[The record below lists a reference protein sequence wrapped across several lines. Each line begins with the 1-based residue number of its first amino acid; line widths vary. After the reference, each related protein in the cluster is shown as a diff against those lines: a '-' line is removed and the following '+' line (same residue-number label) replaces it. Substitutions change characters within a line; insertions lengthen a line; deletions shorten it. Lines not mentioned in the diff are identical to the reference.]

1 MSRNRKQWTVSLN
14 EDLENKIINYK
25 NKYNL
30 KENKEFLSHI
40 FDNILNLEKS
50 TINKINKICTD
61 YNTTKE
67 ELLKLMIEKHI
78 NKTLKNQGIVKE
90 KNKHTSRAESELLI
104 ILQKMVEEYKE
115 KPVEDRKYIS
125 VSQVQKYII
134 INGCRQKHNNII
146 KKVLDGLSDV
156 DISFIKKYHQ
166 ENNLNVSSNLS
177 KRHSQDLSSGLKI
190 EE

>member
-30 KENKEFLSHI
+30 KENREFLSHI
-40 FDNILNLEKS
+40 FDNILNLEQS

-67 ELLKLMIEKHI
+67 ELLKTMIEKHI

-90 KNKHTSRAESELLI
+90 KNKHTSRAESELLT
-104 ILQKMVEEYKE
+104 ILQKMVKEYKE
-115 KPVEDRKYIS
+115 KPLKDRKYIS

-134 INGCRQKHNNII
+134 INNCRQKHNNII

-156 DISFIKKYHQ
+156 DISFIKEYHQ
-166 ENNLNVSSNLS
+166 ENNLNISSNSS
-177 KRHSQDLSSGLKI
+177 KRHSQNLSYDDSF
-190 EE
+190 

>member
-1 MSRNRKQWTVSLN
+1 MIRNRKQWTLSLN

-40 FDNILNLEKS
+40 FDNILNLEQS
-50 TINKINKICTD
+50 TINKINKICID

-90 KNKHTSRAESELLI
+90 KNKHTSRAESELLE
-104 ILQKMVEEYKE
+104 ILQKMVKEYKE

-156 DISFIKKYHQ
+156 DISFIKEYHQ

-177 KRHSQDLSSGLKI
+177 KRHFQDLSSGLKI

>member
-1 MSRNRKQWTVSLN
+1 MNRNRKQWTLSLN

-40 FDNILNLEKS
+40 FDNILNLEQS
-50 TINKINKICTD
+50 TLNKINKICTD
-61 YNTTKE
+61 YNITKE
-67 ELLKLMIEKHI
+67 ELLKPMIEKHI
-78 NKTLKNQGIVKE
+78 NKTLKNQGITKE
-90 KNKHTSRAESELLI
+90 KNKHTSRAESELLE
-104 ILQKMVEEYKE
+104 ILQKMVKEYKE
-115 KPVEDRKYIS
+115 KPVENRKYIS

-134 INGCRQKHNNII
+134 INSCRQKHNNII

-156 DISFIKKYHQ
+156 DISFIKEYHQ